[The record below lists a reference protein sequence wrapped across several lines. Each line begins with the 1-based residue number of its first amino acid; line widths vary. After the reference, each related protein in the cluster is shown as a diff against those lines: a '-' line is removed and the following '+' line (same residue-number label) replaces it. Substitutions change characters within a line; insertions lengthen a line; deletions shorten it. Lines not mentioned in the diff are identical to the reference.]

1 MSFKAI
7 RFFLFALLIE
17 TASQAV
23 LAQNTDVRYVDL
35 GLSVLWGDCNL
46 GAESPTDYGCYYAW
60 GETEPKDCFSWDN
73 YHKYEPPREETDID
87 DEDLL
92 HPIGLIGSLSRRN
105 RNNEPLRLIP
115 ANDAATVRLGAEWRM
130 PTIQEYNELYAN
142 CDYDTVTVNGV
153 LGLRYTSRIAG
164 YEDKSI
170 FIPYGGYIEGGD
182 IIGVDLGFWV
192 WTSES
197 DTYSW
202 DGDSSATYVSTSN
215 TVNPSFFYLDEELRV
230 GIGTKP
236 SLAGNHRYIGLNIRP
251 VRRYDSDTL
260 TSFDLST
267 ANLGLDYG
275 EIRRVNAVIGPSG
288 RQAENGEVRWST
300 SSDSVAVCQDG
311 TVTAIGVGT
320 CVITAEYKGHKAQM
334 TVNVTMPVPEA
345 VDLGLSVKWA
355 SANMGASS
363 PLQPGAYIAWGETRP
378 KAGLYTGENYRGF
391 WGVKLEP
398 EKDAAAVRLGGGWR
412 MPDADELWELINKC
426 TWQYVNS
433 KDSCGYI
440 ITSNVPGYE
449 GRSIF
454 LPTAGYRANHES
466 MVTMNQAHYGTYKT
480 LAYNTSVADVGLGSP
495 NKSQGCPIRPVL
507 DTPEGKKKKVGPEP
521 VKPLGHNA
529 LVDLGLSVLWA
540 DCNVGAESPEEPGVL
555 FAWGETEQKT
565 YYTTDN
571 YKYKQSYDN
580 GKEKLDVEY
589 DAAHVNW
596 GGEWRMPTKEEYA
609 ELFRNCEWVDTTLNG
624 VEGFLFTSKVPG
636 YTSNSI
642 FLPFTNGG
650 IYKASGGKYLTSDVS
665 SRYKNQ
671 CVAFLINKF
680 SFGTYDEVD
689 LGLENYPGW
698 DCPDSKIH
706 ISSSN
711 RYDGGFVRAVCPKE
725 KASSQIIKRDNG
737 SITF

>member
-1 MSFKAI
+1 MKKICA
-7 RFFLFALLIE
+7 ALLLSAI
-17 TASQAV
+17 TVSVFSQDKSGEQSV
-23 LAQNTDVRYVDL
+23 TYVDL

-260 TSFDLST
+260 TSFELST

-363 PLQPGAYIAWGETRP
+363 PRKPGAYIAWGETSP
-378 KAGLYTGENYRGF
+378 KAGLYSYDNYKKI
-391 WGVKLEP
+391 WTDKLEP
-398 EKDAAAVRLGGGWR
+398 ESDAVMVRIGGGWR
-412 MPDADELWELINKC
+412 MPDADDLWELKNKC
-426 TWQYVNS
+426 TWQFIET

-454 LPTAGYRANHES
+454 LPAVGYKDNLEDR
-466 MVTMNQAHYGTYKT
+466 VTMNQMRYGSYNT
-480 LAYNTSVADVGLGSP
+480 LAYNTQVADVGLGSP
-495 NKSQGCPIRPVL
+495 HNIDGCPIRPVL
-507 DTPEGKKKKVGPEP
+507 ETAGTKKAGPDP
-521 VKPLGHNA
+521 VKPLNHDA
-529 LVDLGLSVLWA
+529 MIDLGLSVLWA
-540 DCNVGAESPEEPGVL
+540 DCNVGANSPEELGAR
-555 FAWGETEQKT
+555 FAWGETAQKT
-565 YYTTDN
+565 YYTKEN
-571 YKYKQSYDN
+571 YQLN
-580 GKEKLDVEY
+580 GKYNSWGARKKLDAAD

-596 GGEWRMPTKEEYA
+596 GGDWRMPTKEEYA
-609 ELFRNCEWVDTTLNG
+609 ELFKNCEWADTTING

-650 IYKASGGKYLTSDVS
+650 IYAADRGVYLTCDAAF
-665 SRYKNQ
+665 RYENS
-671 CVAFLINKF
+671 CAVFTISKF
-680 SFGTYDEVD
+680 KSGTNDEID
-689 LGLENYPGW
+689 LGLENYEDWG
-698 DCPDSKIH
+698 CPNSEIH
-706 ISSSN
+706 IPSRN
-711 RYDGGFVRAVCPKE
+711 RYEGGWVRAVCPK
-725 KASSQIIKRDNG
+725 
-737 SITF
+737 

>member
-105 RNNEPLRLIP
+105 RNNEPLRLIS

-153 LGLRYTSRIAG
+153 LGLRYTSRIVG

-260 TSFDLST
+260 TSFELST

-334 TVNVTMPVPEA
+334 TVNVTMPELIP

-363 PLQPGAYIAWGETRP
+363 PRKAGAYIAWGETSP
-378 KAGLYTGENYRGF
+378 KAGLYPRDNYKTV
-391 WGVKLEP
+391 WTEKLEP
-398 EKDAAAVRLGGGWR
+398 EKDAVMVRIGGGWR
-412 MPDADELWELINKC
+412 MPDADDLWELKNKC
-426 TWQYVNS
+426 SWQTIDT

-454 LPTAGYRANHES
+454 LPAVGYKTAYEGKVS
-466 MVTMNQAHYGTYKT
+466 MNQARYGTYKT

-495 NKSQGCPIRPVL
+495 FKWEGCPIRPVL
-507 DTPEGKKKKVGPEP
+507 ETAGTKKAGPDP
-521 VKPLGHNA
+521 VKPLNHDA
-529 LVDLGLSVLWA
+529 MVDLGLSVLWA
-540 DCNVGAESPEEPGVL
+540 DCNVGANSPEELGAR
-555 FAWGETEQKT
+555 FAWGETAQKT
-565 YYTTDN
+565 YYTKDN
-571 YKYKQSYDN
+571 YQLN
-580 GKEKLDVEY
+580 GKYNSWGARKKLDAAD

-596 GGEWRMPTKEEYA
+596 GGDWRMPTKEEYA
-609 ELFRNCEWVDTTLNG
+609 ELFKNCEWADTTING

-636 YTSNSI
+636 YTSNSV

-650 IYKASGGKYLTSDVS
+650 IYTADGGLYLTSDAAF
-665 SRYKNQ
+665 RYENS
-671 CVAFLINKF
+671 CAVFTISKF
-680 SFGTYDEVD
+680 KSGTNDEID
-689 LGLENYPGW
+689 LGLENYEDWG
-698 DCPDSKIH
+698 CPNSEIH
-706 ISSSN
+706 IPSRN
-711 RYDGGFVRAVCPKE
+711 RYEGGWVRAVCPK
-725 KASSQIIKRDNG
+725 
-737 SITF
+737 

>member
-1 MSFKAI
+1 MKKICVILLLSAI
-7 RFFLFALLIE
+7 IVPAFAQE
-17 TASQAV
+17 KSKSGDFSV
-23 LAQNTDVRYVDL
+23 KYVDL
-35 GLSVLWGDCNL
+35 GLSVLWADCNL
-46 GAESPTDYGCYYAW
+46 GAATPSEYGSYYAW

-251 VRRYDSDTL
+251 VRRYDSDAL
-260 TSFDLST
+260 TSFELS
-267 ANLGLDYG
+267 AAKLDLDYG
-275 EIRRVNAVIGPSG
+275 EIRRVNTVIRPSG
-288 RQAENGEVRWST
+288 RQAEKEEVKWST
-300 SSDSVAVCQDG
+300 SSDMVAVCQDG
-311 TVTAIGVGT
+311 TVTAIGVGK

-334 TVNVTMPVPEA
+334 KVNVTMPVPEA

-363 PLQPGAYIAWGETRP
+363 PLQPGAYIAWGETSP
-378 KAGLYTGENYRGF
+378 KAGLYTGDNYRRV
-391 WGVKLEP
+391 WSDKLEP
-398 EKDAAAVRLGGGWR
+398 QNDAAVVRLGGGWR
-412 MPDADELWELINKC
+412 MPDADELWELKNKC
-426 TWQYVNS
+426 TWQYINTN
-433 KDSCGYI
+433 DSCGYI

-454 LPTAGYRANHES
+454 LPTAGYKDYSES
-466 MVTMNQAHYGTYKT
+466 RVTMNQMHYGHYKT
-480 LAYNTSVADVGLGSP
+480 LAYNTSVSDVCLGSP
-495 NKSQGCPIRPVL
+495 NKSVGCPIRPVL
-507 DTPEGKKKKVGPEP
+507 DTPDGKKKKVGPGP

-540 DCNVGAESPEEPGVL
+540 DCNVGANSPEELGAR
-555 FAWGETEQKT
+555 FAWGETAQKT
-565 YYTTDN
+565 YYTKDN
-571 YKYKQSYDN
+571 YQLN
-580 GKEKLDVEY
+580 GKYNSWGARKKLDAAD

-596 GGEWRMPTKEEYA
+596 GGDWRMPTKEEYA
-609 ELFRNCEWVDTTLNG
+609 ELFKNCEWADTTING

-636 YTSNSI
+636 YTSNSV

-650 IYKASGGKYLTSDVS
+650 IYTADGGLYLTSDAAF
-665 SRYKNQ
+665 RYENS
-671 CVAFLINKF
+671 CAVFTISKF
-680 SFGTYDEVD
+680 KSGTNDEID
-689 LGLENYPGW
+689 LGLENYEDWG
-698 DCPDSKIH
+698 CPNSEIH
-706 ISSSN
+706 IPSRN
-711 RYDGGFVRAVCPKE
+711 RYEGGWVRAVCPK
-725 KASSQIIKRDNG
+725 
-737 SITF
+737 

>member
-1 MSFKAI
+1 MRSS
-7 RFFLFALLIE
+7 RLFALAFILS
-17 TASQAV
+17 TTFTVTHARK
-23 LAQNTDVRYVDL
+23 LDVKYVDL
-35 GLSVLWGDCNL
+35 GLSVLWADCNL
-46 GAESPTDYGCYYAW
+46 GADSPTDYGSYYAW
-60 GETEPKDCFSWDN
+60 GETEPKDYFSWDN

-170 FIPYGGYIEGGD
+170 FIPYGGYIEGGV

-260 TSFDLST
+260 TSFELST

-412 MPDADELWELINKC
+412 MPDADELWELKNKC

-466 MVTMNQAHYGTYKT
+466 MVTMNQVHYGTYKT

-495 NKSQGCPIRPVL
+495 NKSEGCPIRPVL
-507 DTPEGKKKKVGPEP
+507 DLPDGKKKEVGPGP

-540 DCNVGAESPEEPGVL
+540 DCNVGADSPEEVGAR

-565 YYTTDN
+565 YYTTAN
-571 YKYKQSYDN
+571 YKYNHK
-580 GKEKLDVEY
+580 GKKNLDADH

-609 ELFRNCEWVDTTLNG
+609 ELFWNCEWADTTLNG

-642 FLPFTNGG
+642 FLPFT
-650 IYKASGGKYLTSDVS
+650 SGDNTWGNEGTYLTSDVS
-665 SRYKNQ
+665 SRYENQ
-671 CVAFLINKF
+671 CVVFEINQIR
-680 SFGTYDEVD
+680 SGTYDEVD
-689 LGLENYPGW
+689 LGLENYSDWGVPN
-698 DCPDSKIH
+698 SNIH
-706 ISSSN
+706 IPAYN
-711 RYDGGFVRAVCPKE
+711 RYKGGFVRAVCSK
-725 KASSQIIKRDNG
+725 
-737 SITF
+737 

>member
-7 RFFLFALLIE
+7 RSFLFALLIE

-251 VRRYDSDTL
+251 VRRYDSDAL
-260 TSFDLST
+260 TSFELS
-267 ANLGLDYG
+267 AAKLDLDYG
-275 EIRRVNAVIGPSG
+275 EIRRVNTVIRPSG
-288 RQAENGEVRWST
+288 RQAEKEEVKWST
-300 SSDSVAVCQDG
+300 SSDMVAVCQDG
-311 TVTAIGVGT
+311 TVTAIGVGK

-334 TVNVTMPVPEA
+334 KVNVTMPVPEA

-363 PLQPGAYIAWGETRP
+363 PLQPGAYIAWGETSP
-378 KAGLYTGENYRGF
+378 KAGLYTGDNYRRI
-391 WGVKLEP
+391 WSDKLEP
-398 EKDAAAVRLGGGWR
+398 QNDAAAVRLGGGWR
-412 MPDADELWELINKC
+412 MPDADELWELENKC
-426 TWQYVNS
+426 SWQIIDT

-454 LPTAGYRANHES
+454 LPAVGYITAYEGKVS
-466 MVTMNQAHYGTYKT
+466 MNQARYGTYKT
-480 LAYNTSVADVGLGSP
+480 LAYNTLVADVSLGSP
-495 NKSQGCPIRPVL
+495 FKWEGCPIRPVL
-507 DTPEGKKKKVGPEP
+507 DTGEGKKAWPDP
-521 VKPLGHNA
+521 VKPLNHDA
-529 LVDLGLSVLWA
+529 MVDLGLSVLWA
-540 DCNVGAESPEEPGVL
+540 DCNVGANSPEELGAR
-555 FAWGETEQKT
+555 FAWGETAQKT
-565 YYTTDN
+565 YYTKDN
-571 YKYKQSYDN
+571 YQLN
-580 GKEKLDVEY
+580 GKYNSWGARKKLDAAD

-596 GGEWRMPTKEEYA
+596 GGDWRMPTKEEYA
-609 ELFRNCEWVDTTLNG
+609 ELFKNCEWADTTING

-636 YTSNSI
+636 YTSNSV

-650 IYKASGGKYLTSDVS
+650 IYTADGGLYLTSDAAF
-665 SRYKNQ
+665 RYENS
-671 CVAFLINKF
+671 CAVFTISKF
-680 SFGTYDEVD
+680 KSGTNDEID
-689 LGLENYPGW
+689 LGLENYEDWG
-698 DCPDSKIH
+698 CPNSEIH
-706 ISSSN
+706 IPSRN
-711 RYDGGFVRAVCPKE
+711 RYEGGWVRAVCPK
-725 KASSQIIKRDNG
+725 
-737 SITF
+737 